1 MSTRR
6 CMCLTRPCPPSPDP
20 LLQLN
25 QPFCRPFGNRRL
37 VHCINATESESD
49 SLHSTNLTY
58 RSEPTLPAPALSQE
72 SSHQSTGEM
81 LAWESCGRIV
91 PKERADFYEFVAC
104 NVAFAILSLGLLF
117 FRSRRIQVM
126 QARQLA
132 ARIGLFREERRGARV

>member
-1 MSTRR
+1 MS
-6 CMCLTRPCPPSPDP
+6 
-20 LLQLN
+20 
-25 QPFCRPFGNRRL
+25 
-37 VHCINATESESD
+37 H
-49 SLHSTNLTY
+49 
-58 RSEPTLPAPALSQE
+58 E
-72 SSHQSTGEM
+72 SSQQSAGEI

-104 NVAFAILSLGLLF
+104 NVVFAIVSFIVLF